1 MIDMNNHGNPILRM
15 QKEKKSKKNEAH
27 FLGVNLEGQT

>member
-15 QKEKKSKKNEAH
+15 QKEKKVKKTKQISWM
-27 FLGVNLEGQT
+27 NLEGQT